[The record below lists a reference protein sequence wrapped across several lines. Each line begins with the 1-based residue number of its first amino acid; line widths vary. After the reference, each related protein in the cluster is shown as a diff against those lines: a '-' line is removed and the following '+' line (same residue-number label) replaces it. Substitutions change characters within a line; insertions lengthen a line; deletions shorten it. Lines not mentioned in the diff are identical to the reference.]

1 MYKYFQQA
9 KVTRS
14 ASFASS
20 AKIAFRIAARATALS
35 LTISCALYAASP
47 AQAQQPDP
55 DLVAYINSIKAIDNH
70 AHVTGLDLAH
80 DRGFDQLRCDELP
93 ASTTLPPAN
102 LRFNADQQAAYKT
115 LFGFD
120 AKTGD
125 EAEIKK
131 IQELEIAARQNH
143 GAGFYSW
150 LMDQAGLE
158 TVFANRTALASEMKP
173 PQIHWVPYE
182 DALLFPL
189 DNSAAKAVNLD
200 RRVLFG
206 DAEGLLNT
214 YLLDAG
220 LSRIPP
226 TLDAY
231 VEKVVQ
237 PTLQKQKAAGAIA
250 VKFEAAYLRRL
261 DFAPASPDAAARIY
275 AKYAVGGNPT
285 PEEYKTL
292 QDFIFKQIAI
302 EAGRLGLAVHFHTGS
317 GCGEFFDD
325 SGADAMLLSPALND
339 PDLRKTNFVLLH
351 GNQPRSPNVSVLIL
365 KPNVYTDTSVLELM
379 YSPSEL
385 ARIMRPWLELMPEHV
400 VFGTDAGPFG
410 PGLDWEETTLI
421 GAQHLRRALALVLT
435 DMVRD
440 GTITRQRA
448 KQIAELVLHGNAA
461 QLYKIN

>member
-1 MYKYFQQA
+1 MYKSFQSM
-9 KVTRS
+9 KV
-14 ASFASS
+14 A
-20 AKIAFRIAARATALS
+20 INAARALIIS
-35 LTISCALYAASP
+35 LFAISCALRATSP
-47 AQAQQPDP
+47 AQAQEPDP
-55 DLVAYINSIKAIDNH
+55 ELVAYIDSIKAIDNH

-93 ASTTLPPAN
+93 AATTLAPAN
-102 LRFNADQQAAYKT
+102 LRFNAEQKAAYKT
-115 LFGFD
+115 LFGLD
-120 AKTGD
+120 VKIGD
-125 EAEIKK
+125 DAEIKK
-131 IQELEIAARQNH
+131 IQVQEIAARH
-143 GAGFYSW
+143 GVGFYAW
-150 LMDQAGLE
+150 LMEQAGLE
-158 TVFANRTALASEMKP
+158 TVFANRIALTPEMRS
-173 PQIHWVPYE
+173 PQIRWVPYE

-189 DNSAAKAVNLD
+189 DNSAAKAVNPD
-200 RRVLFG
+200 RRVFFG
-206 DAEGLLNT
+206 DAEGLLNA
-214 YLLDAG
+214 YLRGAG
-220 LSRIPP
+220 LSHIPP
-226 TLDAY
+226 TFDAY

-237 PTLQKQKAAGAIA
+237 TTLQKQKAAGAIA

-261 DFAPASPDAAARIY
+261 DFAPASPDEAARVY
-275 AKYAVGGNPT
+275 AKYAGGGDPT
-285 PEEYKTL
+285 PAEYKTL
-292 QDFIFKQIAI
+292 QDYIFKQIAL

-339 PDLRKTNFVLLH
+339 PDLRRTNFVLLH

-379 YSPSEL
+379 YSPAEL

-400 VFGTDAGPFG
+400 MFGTDAGPFG

-421 GAQHLRRALALVLT
+421 GTQHFRRALALVLT

-440 GTITRQRA
+440 RTITRDRA